1 MLNLILWALLL
12 FSPSPT
18 SPQGLDSLSIKIG
31 QMLMTGFRGMS
42 TEEAPEVV
50 ADIEHGRI
58 GGVILFDY
66 DLPLRSPVRN
76 IKSPEQLQ
84 QLTRSL
90 QDHATTPLFIAID
103 QEGGRVCRLKPSRGF
118 PITPSAAS
126 LGDINDPDSTY
137 RSAVRT
143 ATLLSDLH
151 INMNFAPVLDLA
163 TNPDNPVIAKL
174 GRSFSKNPST
184 VALHAQQTI
193 DAMERHGIIP
203 AVKHFPGHGSSRQ
216 DTHLDFTDVTG
227 TWEPEELE
235 PYRTLFQEGYDGLVM
250 TAHVFNGRLDQEHPA
265 TLSHNI
271 LQGLLRDSL
280 GFRGVVV
287 SDDMQMQAIAA
298 HYSLEDAI
306 LLTLNAGVDILLF
319 ANNSS
324 YDPLIASKASA
335 IIQQL
340 VNDGKVSRE
349 RIDESWKRIMELK
362 QRFNL
367 GPQ

>member
-1 MLNLILWALLL
+1 MLHLILWAVLLL
-12 FSPSPT
+12 SPSPARQPA
-18 SPQGLDSLSIKIG
+18 SDSLSVKIG

-42 TEEAPEVV
+42 TKEAPEVV

-66 DLPLRSPVRN
+66 DLPLRTPVRN
-76 IKSPEQLQ
+76 IESAQQLQ

-90 QDHATTPLFIAID
+90 QTHAEIPLFIAID
-103 QEGGRVCRLKPSRGF
+103 QEGGKVCRLKPSHGF
-118 PITPSAAS
+118 PSTPSAAR
-126 LGDINDPDSTY
+126 LGHVHDPDSTY
-137 RSAVRT
+137 RSALRT
-143 ATLLSDLH
+143 AATLRDLH

-163 TNPDNPVIAKL
+163 VNKDNPVIAKL
-174 GRSFSKNPST
+174 ERSFSEHPIT
-184 VALHAQQTI
+184 VTLHARQTI
-193 DAMERHGIIP
+193 DAMHRNGILT

-216 DTHLDFTDVTG
+216 DTHLGFTDVTG
-227 TWEPEELE
+227 TWDPEELE
-235 PYRTLFQEGYDGLVM
+235 PYRRLLQQGYNDLIM
-250 TAHVFNGRLDQEHPA
+250 TAHVYNGRLDPKHPA
-265 TLSHNI
+265 TLSQHT

-280 GFRGVVV
+280 GFRGAIV

-298 HYSLEDAI
+298 HYSLEEAI
-306 LLTLNAGVDILLF
+306 RLALDAGVDILLF

-367 GPQ
+367 DTQ